1 MKKLLCLLLAA
12 LMLAAVG
19 CTKPA
24 QETSDTSETSS
35 GVAVH
40 VDYSKLTPYEVPE
53 ETYTLHEGYTPG
65 EGLQARDD
73 YGTLLPYFGK
83 YLDSDHR
90 ETTKKQ
96 KEQSDKLCFCGLV
109 TDKGELVTD
118 PIYQEIEFSEDN
130 DCMLLYRGNPDYT
143 RDGSCDIFFVTVAAA
158 DGSWVHDAGLC
169 SYADCHDGLLLTAPY
184 RGPLTVWNTKGE
196 PYLQFDYSCGIDGP
210 RWAFD
215 GCMVSWKD
223 NKVGYISGSA
233 PYLDFETGEL
243 LDTPPAGYPAEFD
256 EKQEEEPQAPNVAG
270 CDDLISITD
279 RVTGKTYFY
288 GEVGDDS
295 HETLFDGEG
304 NALLKCYGDF
314 SNYPISGITAG
325 LYASVAN
332 DHFFYR
338 SLVDDSIVFCYNI
351 QTNSD

>member
-1 MKKLLCLLLAA
+1 MKKLIYLLLAA
-12 LMLAAVG
+12 LMLAAAG
-19 CTKPA
+19 CGKNTA
-24 QETSDTSETSS
+24 ETSEVSATSA

-40 VDYSKLTPYEVPE
+40 VDYSKLTPYDPPE
-53 ETYTLHEGYTPG
+53 ETYTLHEGYVKG
-65 EGLQARDD
+65 EGLKARDD

-83 YLDSDHR
+83 HLNSGHR
-90 ETTKKQ
+90 EALS
-96 KEQSDKLCFCGLV
+96 EPMDELSFYGLV

-118 PIYQEIEFSEDN
+118 PIYQQIEFSEDN
-130 DCMLLYRGNPDYT
+130 DFLVLYRGNPDYT
-143 RDGSCDIFFVTVAAA
+143 RDGSCDTFFVTVAAA

-215 GCMVSWKD
+215 CCVVSWKD

-295 HETLFDGEG
+295 YETLFDGEG

-314 SNYPISGITAG
+314 SYYPISGITAG
-325 LYASVAN
+325 LYAFVAN

-338 SLVDDSIVFCYNI
+338 SLVDDSIVFCHAIQANI
-351 QTNSD
+351 D